1 MNQKNPT
8 IIFLDIDG
16 VLNSKSH
23 LIEIYNKY
31 KRPFSGYDYPFD
43 EVCINYLKRIIELTD
58 SQIVITSS
66 WRKDVEGRNKIESIL
81 KEYNLDGYL
90 LGYTPVLNQ
99 KRGIEIETFLNSLD
113 YNPNFIIL
121 DDDSDMGN
129 LIEHLIKIDSNVGLN
144 EDDLNKGVKKLLRAN
159 NDTNE
164 TSFF

>member
-1 MNQKNPT
+1 M
-8 IIFLDIDG
+8 
-16 VLNSKSH
+16 
-23 LIEIYNKY
+23 
-31 KRPFSGYDYPFD
+31 
-43 EVCINYLKRIIELTD
+43 
-58 SQIVITSS
+58 
-66 WRKDVEGRNKIESIL
+66 
-81 KEYNLDGYL
+81 
-90 LGYTPVLNQ
+90 
-99 KRGIEIETFLNSLD
+99 NSLD